1 MSLLFCY
8 IVLRRFNSLNCVL
21 IISPLFGSSPPIP
34 DKCSYEIGRSFPD
47 LLTVH
52 SLGPS
57 IESIRAKEVV
67 FVFMFQSEFIF
78 WQPLLSSLI
87 IDKSCIYCCSTK
99 FLNMS
104 ESPSKESDIPP
115 SSHIGSSVE
124 YRSGVVDSACDAR
137 QNSPGSIPSRA

>member
-8 IVLRRFNSLNCVL
+8 IVLRRFNSFNCVL
-21 IISPLFGSSPPIP
+21 IISPLFGSRATPPPPPP

-52 SLGPS
+52 SLDPS
-57 IESIRAKEVV
+57 FESIRAKEVV

-87 IDKSCIYCCSTK
+87 IDKSYIYCCSTN

-104 ESPSKESDIPP
+104 KSPKRKVI
-115 SSHIGSSVE
+115 SHRHITLVP
-124 YRSGVVDSACDAR
+124 
-137 QNSPGSIPSRA
+137 Q